1 MDTRDALTLTLVN
14 DHNLF
19 IVILMEPIGILVFFN
34 HMMNLCIQFHISLKI
49 GPVGIL
55 LFFNLMNLCI
65 QFHIL
70 LNSHKKKQSYF
81 VKLGSLKIYSSKLT

>member
-34 HMMNLCIQFHISLKI
+34 HMMNLCIQFHI
-49 GPVGIL
+49 
-55 LFFNLMNLCI
+55 
-65 QFHIL
+65 L
-70 LNSHKKKQSYF
+70 LNSHKKKNNHILLNW
-81 VKLGSLKIYSSKLT
+81 VH